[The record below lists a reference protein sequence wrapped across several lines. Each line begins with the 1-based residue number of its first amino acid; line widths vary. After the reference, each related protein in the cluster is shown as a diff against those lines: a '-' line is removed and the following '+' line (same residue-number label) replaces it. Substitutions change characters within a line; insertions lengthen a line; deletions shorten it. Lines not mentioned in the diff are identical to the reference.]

1 LKAFPNNPTSNKM
14 SSAQS
19 ETQQQEIDWHD
30 TDKMPT
36 IADIDKIYRL
46 KDVCESPMAMLT
58 LDRVSNLLARL
69 AEDDISFPE
78 PETDDDDDVMCVDC
92 DYGMSRQAFERG
104 KGRIMFGLNVKYLKR
119 KEYRCGCCDDRVS
132 DPQGE
137 FPDTDSEEEDE
148 REYTIEKQVVGMG
161 YMSFYDEEDMLSQ
174 IVYCKNGCWKLKGD
188 DTAKDL
194 DGELCITDD
203 DEPQH
208 DICCGCGK
216 YDDTR
221 PVCDCGGSHRSN
233 CAECEL
239 VNRLT
244 IP

>member
-19 ETQQQEIDWHD
+19 QTRQQEIEEYD

-36 IADIDKIYRL
+36 IAEIDELYNL
-46 KDVCESPMAMLT
+46 MPMPDSMRLT
-58 LDRVSNLLARL
+58 LDRVSNLLNRL

-137 FPDTDSEEEDE
+137 FPDTDSEEDE
-148 REYTIEKQVVGMG
+148 
-161 YMSFYDEEDMLSQ
+161 
-174 IVYCKNGCWKLKGD
+174 
-188 DTAKDL
+188 
-194 DGELCITDD
+194 D

-233 CAECEL
+233 CAECEDKKKPTTTFFQ
-239 VNRLT
+239 NACAEMRSRGACEAEDCWC
-244 IP
+244 IHNDDYAGKE